1 MTPRKILLRFLG
13 CLLLASLPWFAHA
26 ADVEEHSAVIVSEGV
41 RLHAEVYTPK
51 PASHPLP
58 AIIMSHGWGGTAAML
73 RPQATDF
80 AQAGY
85 LVIAFDYRGWGKSHS
100 RVIQTAQAA
109 MEKGVDGRFTGEMQ
123 ELRGMVDPLDQAMDI
138 QNVIHWAM
146 GEPAVDKNRLGLWGT
161 SFSGGLIVYV
171 AARDPRIRA
180 LVSQVAYMGQPVAS
194 APANAL
200 EKSYSDA
207 TRRARGELGY
217 PAPGVHEIG
226 NLTGAPLREK
236 FLLYAPVDDV
246 VGVKNCA
253 MLFIAAEREEL
264 FDNRQHP
271 QLAYER
277 AADPKKYVVIPN
289 IAHYGIYAE
298 AREQSTKL
306 AIDWFDQ
313 HLKK

>member
-1 MTPRKILLRFLG
+1 MPGSVVLRFLAS
-13 CLLLASLPWFAHA
+13 LLLAILSCFSHA
-26 ADVEEHSAVIVSEGV
+26 AEIEERSAVIVSDGV
-41 RLHAEVYTPK
+41 RLHADIYSPK
-51 PASHPLP
+51 AASQPLP
-58 AIIMSHGWGGTAAML
+58 TIIMSHGWGGTAAML
-73 RPQATDF
+73 RLQAMDF

-85 LVIAFDYRGWGKSHS
+85 FVIAFDYRGWGKSLA
-100 RVIQTAQAA
+100 RVIQTAPATS
-109 MEKGVDGRFTGEMQ
+109 EKNIDGRFTGEMR
-123 ELRGMVDPLDQAMDI
+123 ELREIVDPLDQALDI

-146 GEPAVDKNRLGLWGT
+146 GEAAVDKDRLGLWGT
-161 SFSGGLIVYV
+161 SFSGGLVVYV
-171 AARDPRIRA
+171 AARDPRVRA
-180 LVSQVAYMGQPVAS
+180 LVSQVGYMGQPVAS
-194 APANAL
+194 APAGAL
-200 EKSYSDA
+200 EKNYNDA

-217 PAPGVHEIG
+217 PPPGLREIG

-246 VGVKNCA
+246 GKIRNCA

-289 IAHYGIYAE
+289 IAHYGIYGE